1 MAAER
6 EASPRRARRAVA
18 VGALAVAAAVAPAY
32 AMFSTPDAAA
42 PQAGRCLAWFG
53 SKIDGQCIAWASS
66 GGAGQ
71 VNGGSPAVSVGG
83 PGSGSP
89 GFSTGPMLPGQ
100 TINIPIPVG

>member
-6 EASPRRARRAVA
+6 EASPRRVRRAVA

-32 AMFSTPDAAA
+32 AMFSTPDAA
-42 PQAGRCLAWFG
+42 PQAKRCLAWFG
-53 SKIDGQCIAWASS
+53 SKIDGQCIAWSTS
-66 GGAGQ
+66 GGQGQ
-71 VNGGSPAVSVGG
+71 VSGGSPAVSVGG
-83 PGSGSP
+83 PNSANP